1 MSTDQDWQILGRR
14 DPYFVVLTDER
25 FRRDR
30 ITAEA
35 LEAFFRSGRAEAAA
49 MIADCRKHL
58 GEVSTNR
65 TLEFGCGVGRL
76 LIPFAELSESSVGI
90 DISDAMRAE
99 AASNCSRFG
108 CRNVKLVRSLD
119 ELDDSDT
126 FTFIYSYIVLQ
137 HIDTRRGLDV
147 VDALLNRLEKGGCAA
162 LHVTYGHVKH
172 ARTLGVAPWRRHSI
186 LRSIR
191 QPLSQL
197 LRHLRG
203 REPKMQMNA
212 YPLNKLFFLVQKHGI
227 HSGGFR
233 YTDHHGH
240 FGLML
245 FLQRE

>member
-1 MSTDQDWQILGRR
+1 MSTDEDWQILGEQ
-14 DPYFVVLTDER
+14 DPYFGVLTDEQ

-30 ITAEA
+30 MTTEA
-35 LEAFFRSGRAEAAA
+35 LDAFFRTGREEAAA
-49 MIADCRKHL
+49 LIADCRKHL
-58 GEVSTNR
+58 GEVSTRR

-99 AASNCSRFG
+99 AASNCSRFN

-119 ELDDSDT
+119 DLDASET

-147 VDALLNRLEKGGCAA
+147 VDALLNHLAKHGCAA
-162 LHVTYGHVKH
+162 LHVTYGHVKYEQ
-172 ARTLGVAPWRRHSI
+172 TLGVAPWHRRSI
-186 LRSIR
+186 LRRIR
-191 QPLSQL
+191 QPLSQW
-197 LRHLRG
+197 LRRLRG

-212 YPLNKLFFLVQKHGI
+212 YSLNKLFFLVQRHGI
-227 HSGGFR
+227 RSGGFR

-240 FGLML
+240 LGLIL
-245 FLQRE
+245 FLKRE